1 MYGAELI
8 ATDSN
13 SNVVCFD
20 LTGKEIWETR
30 ISGIAMSVWCIGCC
44 QPNWHSLSD
53 LTDSFTH
60 SLSLSLSL
68 SLSDLDQAPSIGDI
82 NGDGALDVVI
92 ATGKGH
98 IWALYGLARAS

>member
-1 MYGAELI
+1 VALPCRYGVLGVA
-8 ATDSN
+8 N
-13 SNVVCFD
+13 
-20 LTGKEIWETR
+20 R
-30 ISGIAMSVWCIGCC
+30 IGT
-44 QPNWHSLSD
+44 LSD

-60 SLSLSLSL
+60 SLTL